1 MSVSFVLKSIWIFIL
16 GVVVAIIGLY
26 CLVFRPELGSNSFT
40 IMLIGLFFTGAGSIY
55 GKRKLGEGEPAV
67 STPPQQKPWEYPS
80 RPSQPQQPQEVPES
94 YPGYP
99 PREVPARRM
108 ETPAKPKEPPTEQF
122 LEIAEESMK
131 PETEIQKTLEP
142 APSEPD
148 VEFGKPEIP
157 AKPMA
162 KPKEARIIKIVVCP
176 NCGTENETKDRF
188 CYNCGKKLK
197 PEKKKVM
204 KPKKIILPAK
214 LLAKPTI
221 KKPVQPA
228 VKTLPK
234 AIELPARKKIVKKVK
249 KKPIEGNL

>member
-1 MSVSFVLKSIWIFIL
+1 
-16 GVVVAIIGLY
+16 
-26 CLVFRPELGSNSFT
+26 
-40 IMLIGLFFTGAGSIY
+40 
-55 GKRKLGEGEPAV
+55 
-67 STPPQQKPWEYPS
+67 
-80 RPSQPQQPQEVPES
+80 
-94 YPGYP
+94 
-99 PREVPARRM
+99 
-108 ETPAKPKEPPTEQF
+108 
-122 LEIAEESMK
+122 
-131 PETEIQKTLEP
+131 EP

-157 AKPMA
+157 AEPLA